1 MTTPTLF
8 DTETPAA
15 GLTTRPAAAGNQ
27 PLVIGGDLSLRS
39 TGIGSADWTDHVRTK
54 VAQRGHPRLA
64 YLVQEIGSFL
74 KNADLV
80 VLEGA
85 SYGNANMGGHEEL
98 AGLRIMVQHWLWR
111 REIPYAIM
119 PPSSLKLFFAG
130 YGKASKPQMRA
141 AAEQHYGR
149 TFEGPAA
156 GDECDAFALAAAGYA
171 WLGLP
176 LADVPQRHLDAL
188 AGGVWPE
195 REAVAAR

>member
-1 MTTPTLF
+1 VSTLF
-8 DTETPAA
+8 DLAPQAPAATPAA
-15 GLTTRPAAAGNQ
+15 GPR

-39 TGIGSADWTDHVRTK
+39 TGIGSADWTDYVRTK
-54 VAQRGHPRLA
+54 VTQRGHARLA

-111 REIPYAIM
+111 REIPYAIV

-130 YGKASKPQMRA
+130 AGNASKAGMRT
-141 AAEQHYGR
+141 AAERWYGR

-171 WLGLP
+171 WLGHP
-176 LADVPQRHLDAL
+176 LAEVPERHSAAL
-188 AGGVWPE
+188 AGCAWPE
-195 REAVAAR
+195 REAVTAR